1 MYRLVSGDKV
11 VGVFEKVRFTKVNK
25 ESGCFVEC
33 DLEEADG
40 LVAGGKVYAITNSP
54 DYKEFSQVA
63 VFELDGEIERSAEL
77 DYIRAMSN
85 MV

>member
-1 MYRLVSGDKV
+1 MFQNFYFYTAYDSP
-11 VGVFEKVRFTKVNK
+11 N
-25 ESGCFVEC
+25 
-33 DLEEADG
+33 G
-40 LVAGGKVYAITNSP
+40 LLMEQIPNSP

>member
-11 VGVFEKVRFTKVNK
+11 VGVFEKVRFTKANK
-25 ESGCFVEC
+25 ENGCFVEC
-33 DLEEADG
+33 NR
-40 LVAGGKVYAITNSP
+40 VAGGTVYAITNSP
-54 DYKEFSQVA
+54 AYKGCDQVA
-63 VFELDGEIERSAEL
+63 VFDLDGEIERSAEL